1 MSTLNP
7 SAIPGLDVFEH
18 DPRPRPLPVPEV
30 REIWPESPSLRQRPL
45 PVPEVREFERIDPKT
60 LKPMMSGPGMQQPPL
75 QTPAAAASP
84 QSPTGGWMRRTA
96 QTLREANGYVN
107 GTANPGPVQPAA
119 STGLRGAVGTAG
131 RAVAPVLRGAGAA
144 AAVIPGAMNTYDV
157 AANKDTTK
165 LDVATQAAEEVG
177 KGASAWLG
185 GQAGATAG
193 AALGAATGPFA
204 PVAIPAGAVVGGLAG
219 GAAGYFGGEK
229 VIKSLRGLTGTDP
242 TSPAE
247 RITQLPTEPTAS
259 GPASAP
265 AGKVWPGAGGL
276 PSYKD
281 ATRAS
286 TPGFQD
292 PRVLQGAFD
301 RNRDNPNYD
310 GLHSDMS
317 GALATVPRDLPD
329 LNAGRVYKTKDA
341 NGRTVYSG
349 RDVQDGAKIVDGR
362 GAITGQ
368 LNTSA
373 APPSAGGNSFDRELT
388 SLRELG
394 AARAAADPG
403 WGGGVGS
410 MGPSLRDMARRNAET
425 TASSIDPRT
434 ARRGERQLDGMD
446 KQDIANTQAGAQRY
460 GADAGLR
467 GTMYAADAR
476 LKGDLA
482 QSQANT
488 LRTQMEMNFKN
499 GNRALMAQ
507 IYQQSG
513 GKLDVAKKMALANG
527 LDPQV
532 FEQALAGDQAAE
544 AKNQTIQGNAVD
556 RVREDLK
563 VYVPGKDGGPPVEDK
578 AASQAQ
584 LDLMRRLFPGITGTD
599 PAYYEANK
607 AKIAAMAGIFQ
618 AARQNRGIGLR
629 EFTPFANDPQGLTE
643 MPKWKGATI
652 SRTDGLRGATTTNL
666 DRGEHVL
673 KTADGKE
680 INLGALDDTQVDLI
694 RKHAK
699 TGEWE

>member
-60 LKPMMSGPGMQQPPL
+60 LKPMMSGPGMQQPP
-75 QTPAAAASP
+75 AAAASP
-84 QSPTGGWMRRTA
+84 QSPTGGWLRRTA
-96 QTLREANGYVN
+96 ADVGQKAGGLVREQFPAPAQIEGAGKLRQMGEVAK
-107 GTANPGPVQPAA
+107 T
-119 STGLRGAVGTAG
+119 RGAQAAKVAG
-131 RAVAPVLRGAGAA
+131 RAMGAFSVADSLRENVPAMSNVFYGDTPLADKAA
-144 AAVIPGAMNTYDV
+144 AALEGGANIAATTGLSLASKFPVIGPMVSAGVGPNPASRLF
-157 AANKDTTK
+157 DTTGDSV
-165 LDVATQAAEEVG
+165 LDKYNPG
-177 KGASAWLG
+177 KGFGSSA
-185 GQAGATAG
+185 
-193 AALGAATGPFA
+193 A
-204 PVAIPAGAVVGGLAG
+204 P
-219 GAAGYFGGEK
+219 
-229 VIKSLRGLTGTDP
+229 
-242 TSPAE
+242 
-247 RITQLPTEPTAS
+247 LPTEPTAS
-259 GPASAP
+259 GPAPAP

-310 GLHSDMS
+310 GLHTDMS

-373 APPSAGGNSFDRELT
+373 APPSAGGNSFDRELA

-513 GKLDVAKKMALANG
+513 GKLDVAKKMALASG

-578 AASQAQ
+578 AASQAN
-584 LDLMRRLFPGITGTD
+584 LDMIRSLFPDATGTD
-599 PAYYEANK
+599 VAHYEKNK
-607 AKIAAMAGIFQ
+607 AKYAALAGIFQ

-629 EFTPFANDPQGLTE
+629 EFTPFANDPQNLTE
-643 MPKWKGATI
+643 MPNWKGATL
-652 SRTDGLRGATTTNL
+652 SRTDGIRGATTTNL

-694 RKHAK
+694 LKHAK
-699 TGEWE
+699 TGSWE